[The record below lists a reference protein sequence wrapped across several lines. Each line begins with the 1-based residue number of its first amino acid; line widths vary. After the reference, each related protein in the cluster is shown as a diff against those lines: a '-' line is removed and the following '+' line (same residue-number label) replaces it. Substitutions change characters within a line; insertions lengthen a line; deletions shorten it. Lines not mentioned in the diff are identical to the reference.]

1 MKRNKVY
8 SAITM
13 MVICSMSERT
23 TNSETRVKLQ
33 CGVGSAALLT
43 NEADGLGE
51 ELREILAP
59 VIRDGDLLVLE
70 LPCVLE
76 EVGQV
81 GSHVEDVL
89 DAVLLQHV
97 QVGGVL
103 GAAQVEVRQDLHR
116 EGRLRVG
123 QRAAV
128 RVRGAARVPVDVG
141 LDVRGVGADAQ
152 PAEAQHLG
160 GGGAAV
166 GGAVQVGFAQ
176 SRILGLEFT
185 EATWRM

>member
-1 MKRNKVY
+1 M
-8 SAITM
+8 
-13 MVICSMSERT
+13 
-23 TNSETRVKLQ
+23 KLQ
-33 CGVGSAALLT
+33 RGVGSTALLT

-59 VIRDGDLLVLE
+59 VVRDGDLLVLE
-70 LPCVLE
+70 LPRVLE

-116 EGRLRVG
+116 EGGLRVG

-160 GGGAAV
+160 GGGAAAV